1 VRFLGGDFMNVKK
14 VIEKAEALRESF
26 VSQLQRHG
34 ADIDLFVCLIDDYIA
49 LFEIS
54 ENLKADIAEQGEI
67 IREKNSAG
75 CEVRK
80 INPSIKELRDT
91 NKSMLA
97 ILKQL
102 DLSISN
108 VILEDDEEL

>member
-1 VRFLGGDFMNVKK
+1 MSF
-14 VIEKAEALRESF
+14 IEISKKAESLRESF
-26 VSQLQRHG
+26 VSQLERHG
-34 ADIDLFVCLIDDYIA
+34 ADIDLFVYLIDDYIS

-67 IREKNSAG
+67 LKEKNSAG

-80 INPSIKELRDT
+80 INPAIKELRDT

-108 VILEDDEEL
+108 IIMEDDDEL

>member
-1 VRFLGGDFMNVKK
+1 MDVKK

-26 VSQLQRHG
+26 VSQLERHG
-34 ADIDLFVCLIDDYIA
+34 ADIDLFVYLIDDYIS

-80 INPSIKELRDT
+80 INPAIKELRDT

-108 VILEDDEEL
+108 VILEDDDEL